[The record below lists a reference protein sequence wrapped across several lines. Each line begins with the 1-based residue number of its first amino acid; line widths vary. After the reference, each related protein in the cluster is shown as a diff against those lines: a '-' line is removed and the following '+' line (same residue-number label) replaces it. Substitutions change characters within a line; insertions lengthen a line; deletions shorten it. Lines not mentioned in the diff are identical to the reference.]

1 MVSALDSGSG
11 GPGSSPGRGHCVVF
25 LGKSLYSHSASLH
38 PGAQMGTSNELGV
51 TLRWTSIPSRGGVA
65 STMGHLGPYK
75 GFNLLTITDSNN
87 LNGILFVCLFLLKK
101 DVLLYIYVIIPQT
114 PTPSLLCLLT

>member
-1 MVSALDSGSG
+1 
-11 GPGSSPGRGHCVVF
+11 
-25 LGKSLYSHSASLH
+25 
-38 PGAQMGTSNELGV
+38 MGTSNELGV

-75 GFNLLTITDSNN
+75 GFNLLIITDSNN